1 MFSIA
6 IQHLQST
13 FGHCGLSRGFDNV
26 NKFLSFIPGVVTTQI
41 GSLNFSAARLILV
54 VQFSDRKGIF
64 KVEFVAPFFLLC
76 RLTYFIFRFCLICA
90 NTLLSYPLL

>member
-13 FGHCGLSRGFDNV
+13 FGHCGLSRGFDDV
-26 NKFLSFIPGVVTTQI
+26 NIFLSFIPGVVTTRI

-54 VQFSDRKGIF
+54 VQLSDRKGIF
-64 KVEFVAPFFLLC
+64 LKVEFLAPFFFC
-76 RLTYFIFRFCLICA
+76 RLTYFIFSFLFDLC
-90 NTLLSYPLL
+90 

>member
-13 FGHCGLSRGFDNV
+13 FGHCGLSRGFDDV
-26 NKFLSFIPGVVTTQI
+26 NTFLSFIPGVVTTRI

-54 VQFSDRKGIF
+54 VQLSDR
-64 KVEFVAPFFLLC
+64 VYVLL
-76 RLTYFIFRFCLICA
+76 Y
-90 NTLLSYPLL
+90 NTRIQF